1 MSFFSQSEP
10 VDAYVVEDPGAPADE
25 VEETVDGEPVL
36 DDAPGPLSPVAAPA
50 AALAAVA
57 SPAVQAV
64 AAAATGFVAGAATLA
79 IVRHRESRRST
90 RAVVRRRAADALP
103 IVGTRSF
110 LIDVHMLRGE

>member
-1 MSFFSQSEP
+1 MSFLSQPEP
-10 VDAYVVEDPGAPADE
+10 VDAHVVDE
-25 VEETVDGEPVL
+25 RDDLGDGTEETVDGEPVL
-36 DDAPGPLSPVAAPA
+36 DEAPGPLSPVAASA
-50 AALAAVA
+50 TSLASVA

-79 IVRHRESRRST
+79 IARRRESRRST
-90 RAVVRRRAADALP
+90 RAVVRRRGADALA